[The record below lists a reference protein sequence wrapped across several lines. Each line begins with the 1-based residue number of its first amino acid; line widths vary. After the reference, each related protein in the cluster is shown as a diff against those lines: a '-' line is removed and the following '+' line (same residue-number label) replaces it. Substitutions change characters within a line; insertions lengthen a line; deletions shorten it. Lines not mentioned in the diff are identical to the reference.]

1 MNQKG
6 VISFS
11 ILVQNTFYCTSAT
24 VKFLRQLFNA
34 MIFSGRYPDDI
45 PRSYFRS
52 SFHIAKVLQR
62 IFTLVNIK
70 LIVESPAPYLD
81 ESLSYCNDF
90 EFQCT
95 KWRKAYLCRVKN
107 ITTFLNPDP
116 YNRPCINLFGA
127 QEKKTT
133 VSPIDTQIKNRK
145 ENGKYTTLDTNS
157 LLGNYARVCI
167 ETLDLEAYFIFCKPK
182 SLKEILILTLVGVS
196 LKIKMVTG

>member
-1 MNQKG
+1 
-6 VISFS
+6 
-11 ILVQNTFYCTSAT
+11 
-24 VKFLRQLFNA
+24 

-62 IFTLVNIK
+62 IFTLVNMK

-95 KWRKAYLCRVKN
+95 KWRKAYLCRDKN
-107 ITTFLNPDP
+107 ITPFLNPDP

-133 VSPIDTQIKNRK
+133 VSPIDT
-145 ENGKYTTLDTNS
+145 
-157 LLGNYARVCI
+157 
-167 ETLDLEAYFIFCKPK
+167 
-182 SLKEILILTLVGVS
+182 
-196 LKIKMVTG
+196 